1 MYVEISVAMTY
12 HTAKGDPALLAIEV
26 AETQG
31 QTVVRSALDVP
42 KAKLKRVDSAFGVG
56 QRIWAMGTGSLLTV
70 TYSATVDVV
79 REDVALETLGATPLH
94 LLRAEALEYLRP
106 SRFCQ
111 SDLFVDFVEQQ
122 FGGLRGGAKAA
133 AILAWVHT
141 QTSYVSGSSTSTT
154 TATDTFFSRQGVCRD
169 FAHLACSLLRAAH
182 IPTRYVSGY
191 GLHVQPPDFHAVV
204 QVWLDGAWRIADA
217 TGMCLPSE
225 FVVIAT
231 GRDAADVA
239 FMETSLGAQCV
250 AQEVAVAK
258 SRQQNMSG

>member
-1 MYVEISVAMTY
+1 MYVEISVAMAY
-12 HTAKGDPALLAIEV
+12 DTAKSDPALLAIEV

-31 QTVVRSALDVP
+31 QVVVKSTLDVP
-42 KAKLKRVDSAFGVG
+42 KAKLKRIESAFGVG
-56 QRIWAMGTGSLLTV
+56 QRVWAMGTGSRLTV
-70 TYSATVDVV
+70 KYAAKVQIA
-79 REDVALETLGATPLH
+79 RKDVALEALGATPLH
-94 LLRAEALEYLRP
+94 LLGAEALEYLRP

-122 FGGLRGGAKAA
+122 FGNLRGGAKAA
-133 AILAWVHT
+133 AILEWVQT

-182 IPTRYVSGY
+182 IPARYVSGY
-191 GLHVQPPDFHAVV
+191 GLHVQPQDFHAVV
-204 QVWLDGAWRIADA
+204 QVWLEGAWHICDA
-217 TGMCLPSE
+217 TGMSTPSE

-239 FMETSLGAQCV
+239 FMETSQGAQCV
-250 AQEVAVAK
+250 AQDVTVTKLREQNK
-258 SRQQNMSG
+258 SE